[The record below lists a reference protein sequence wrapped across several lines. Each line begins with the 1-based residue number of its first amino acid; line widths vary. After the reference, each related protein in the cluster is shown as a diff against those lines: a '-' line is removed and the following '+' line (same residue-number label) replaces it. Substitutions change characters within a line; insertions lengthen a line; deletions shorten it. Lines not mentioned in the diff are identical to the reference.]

1 MENKHGCID
10 NHNIR
15 GKHKGEGLGSVRGLS
30 GLESE
35 NNREKGRSNSGEIH
49 GKIYKG
55 PVTRSNKSHMM
66 DPIGGN
72 RGNGVEVNQQPDN
85 STGGLDDGHNTLE
98 VSQNSLII
106 KITQQTTS
114 TDTHPPHT

>member
-1 MENKHGCID
+1 MGIE
-10 NHNIR
+10 R
-15 GKHKGEGLGSVRGLS
+15 GFS
-30 GLESE
+30 GLEGE
-35 NNREKGRSNSGEIH
+35 TNREKGRSNSGEIH

-66 DPIGGN
+66 GLIGVDGN

-98 VSQNSLII
+98 VGQNSLNTFFNRFLI
-106 KITQQTTS
+106 S
-114 TDTHPPHT
+114 